1 MFFNLNFHIH
11 EELSRSQRNGDG
23 LSAQASPKRLKLRWA
38 TLKGLTAL
46 ILFFIAAALIEYAT
60 VVYAV
65 ALGVE
70 EENPIQWKIQLPG
83 SDWTATISVSPLFH
97 LVPLSTIITLVSSW
111 VYLTRFMAIK
121 PSKEKP
127 KIPQRGKKEKITTK
141 IGDIVGNFFGKIKSR
156 MLKVKGIA
164 YIWNKMSGTR
174 ATIKSAIVLLLAF
187 STLILLASVL
197 AYPQLI
203 YQTFSNLY
211 QGNPSLL
218 EFVKSTNSALKGFA
232 EAVAPV
238 GWVGSAINNAILSA
252 APGFRNFVSALGSIT
267 KPLADLPPAGK
278 YLAFQNLAAWISAL
292 TVLFY
297 GAYMRKGYRYRKPKR
312 S

>member
-1 MFFNLNFHIH
+1 M
-11 EELSRSQRNGDG
+11 STQTP
-23 LSAQASPKRLKLRWA
+23 PKRLTFRWT
-38 TLKGLTAL
+38 TLKGITAL
-46 ILFFIAAALIEYAT
+46 ILFLITAALIEYVI

-65 ALGVE
+65 ALGVR
-70 EENPIQWKIQLPG
+70 EENPLQWKIQFPG
-83 SDWTATISVSPLFH
+83 TNWTATISVSPLFH
-97 LVPLSTIITLVSSW
+97 LVSISTMMALVFSW
-111 VYLTRFMAIK
+111 ICLTRYMAVK
-121 PSKEKP
+121 TPKAFREKP
-127 KIPQRGKKEKITTK
+127 KLPPRRKREKFTTK
-141 IGDIVGNFFGKIKSR
+141 MVDAVRNFFGKIKSR

-164 YIWNKMSGTR
+164 YLWNKMSAAR
-174 ATIKSAIVLLLAF
+174 VTIKSAIILLLVF

-197 AYPQLI
+197 AYPRLI

-218 EFVKSTNSALKGFA
+218 EFVKSTNNALKDFA

-238 GWVGSAINNAILSA
+238 GWICSAINNALISA
-252 APGFRNFVSALGSIT
+252 APGFRDFVLTLGRVT
-267 KPLADLPPAGK
+267 KPLADLPPTGK
-278 YLAFQNLAAWISAL
+278 FLAFQNLAAWISAL

>member
-1 MFFNLNFHIH
+1 LTF
-11 EELSRSQRNGDG
+11 
-23 LSAQASPKRLKLRWA
+23 RWT
-38 TLKGLTAL
+38 TLKGITAL
-46 ILFFIAAALIEYAT
+46 ILFLIAAALIEYAI

-65 ALGVE
+65 ALGVR
-70 EENPIQWKIQLPG
+70 EENPLQWKIQFPG
-83 SDWTATISVSPLFH
+83 TDWTATISVSPLFH
-97 LVPLSTIITLVSSW
+97 LVPLSTMMALVFSW
-111 VYLTRFMAIK
+111 ICLTRYTAVKTPKAFR
-121 PSKEKP
+121 EKP
-127 KIPQRGKKEKITTK
+127 KLPQRRKREKFTTK
-141 IGDIVGNFFGKIKSR
+141 MVDAVRNFFGKIKSR

-164 YIWNKMSGTR
+164 YIWNKVSAAR
-174 ATIKSAIVLLLAF
+174 VTIKSAIILLLVF

-197 AYPQLI
+197 AYPRLI

-218 EFVKSTNSALKGFA
+218 EFVKSTNNALKDFA

-238 GWVGSAINNAILSA
+238 GWICSAINNALISA
-252 APGFRNFVSALGSIT
+252 APGFRDFVLTLGRVT
-267 KPLADLPPAGK
+267 KPLADLPPTGK